1 LRSAAGSWQ
10 QKPATQLPTE
20 GWLLPTFPMTPQQLI
35 RPEILA
41 LAAYH
46 VADAAGMVKLDA
58 MENPYRLPDDLRARL
73 GQRLAEAEIN
83 RYPDPRSPGLKA
95 RLRRAFALPESLD
108 VLLGNGSDEIIQ
120 ILAQAVARPGAV
132 LLAVEPSFV
141 MYRMIAGFCGMQ
153 YVGVPLRPDFA
164 LDEAALLDAV
174 ERHQPALVFLAYPN
188 NPTGNAFE
196 RAVLER
202 VIAATPGLVVIDE
215 AYHAFA
221 GGLSFLDAVGRF
233 DNLVLMRTVSK
244 LGLAGLRLG
253 YLVGERKW
261 LAEFDKLRLPYN
273 INCLTQAAAEFALD
287 HVEVLEAQAAAL
299 VAERGRVMQALTQL
313 AGVEVFPSQANFLL
327 IRVAD
332 APACFAGLKAR
343 GVLIK
348 NLHGGHPLLENC
360 LRVTIGTPQ
369 ENDAFLAA
377 LAAAL
382 GA

>member
-1 LRSAAGSWQ
+1 
-10 QKPATQLPTE
+10 
-20 GWLLPTFPMTPQQLI
+20 MTPQQLI

-95 RLRRAFALPESLD
+95 RLRQAFALPDSLD

-164 LDEAALLDAV
+164 LDEAALLAAV

-196 RAVLER
+196 RAGLER

-313 AGVEVFPSQANFLL
+313 AGVEAFPSQANFLL

-332 APACFAGLKAR
+332 APACFAGLRAR